1 MTRIELKKPKQIRG
15 KVKEGFY
22 WADVKTVKQGDNDIQ
37 IVQLFPQFPEQSPI
51 VMLPKKFNKMLKS
64 GGIKI
69 VK

>member
-1 MTRIELKKPKQIRG
+1 MTRIELKNPKQIRG
-15 KVKEGFY
+15 KVKGGFY

-51 VMLPKKFNKMLKS
+51 AMLPKKFNKMLKS